1 MSPQALHI
9 LIADDDAED
18 LELLEESLLNAKAN
32 AVLSIVKSGKAVLE
46 FLKAAADDTLPS
58 LIVLDYSMPELN
70 GLQVLSIVSND
81 PRYETIPVVIFS
93 TSDSPVHIKECKKN
107 GAIEYFIKPKSISE
121 LNVIAEKLIALCN

>member
-1 MSPQALHI
+1 MSGKAIHV

>member
-46 FLKAAADDTLPS
+46 FLKAASDDTLPS

-81 PRYETIPVVIFS
+81 PRYETIRC
-93 TSDSPVHIKECKKN
+93 SPFFGQVPGVC
-107 GAIEYFIKPKSISE
+107 
-121 LNVIAEKLIALCN
+121 